1 MNDCKCSHPAAA
13 ILEPGV
19 CPVVRMPGVPACI
32 RRGDRTEGRGG
43 VVDKTQSIELDR
55 SSGEPIIKLGA
66 AEASFTP
73 YQLRSYAAY
82 LTTVADEA
90 DKRPEPEVDELA
102 AIIDATEARWVAW
115 PESSRVAA
123 RAVLA
128 AGYNGRSH
136 RGKRGRRSGRP

>member
-1 MNDCKCSHPAAA
+1 M
-13 ILEPGV
+13 
-19 CPVVRMPGVPACI
+19 
-32 RRGDRTEGRGG
+32 
-43 VVDKTQSIELDR
+43 DKTQSIELDR

-128 AGYNGRSH
+128 AGY
-136 RGKRGRRSGRP
+136 KREIAPREEGAA